1 MHTIITS
8 DRVSRANSGLMS
20 LGGRKPRDT
29 GRMSKAERVR
39 AVLID
44 EILAG
49 RLRPGKKLVEEEL
62 AARLGCS
69 RTPVREALRHLDAI
83 GLVQFRPRF
92 GAIVVTLERRAMLD
106 LFDAMMELESACA
119 DLAARGL
126 SDDDRGKLLA
136 LPNAALAEAGAEET
150 LLSILHRA
158 SGNPVLAEMAQ
169 TVESRLLPYWRLLNA
184 GKTDWSLQGAAAQHR
199 VVSAVA
205 AGNGSEARNAMRA
218 YVGTARSLAEHDVPL
233 PQLP

>member
-1 MHTIITS
+1 
-8 DRVSRANSGLMS
+8 MS
-20 LGGRKPRDT
+20 LSGCKAKSI

-49 RLRPGKKLVEEEL
+49 RLMPGKKLIEEEL

-92 GAIVVTLERRAMLD
+92 GAIVVKLDRRAMLD
-106 LFDAMMELESACA
+106 LFDALVELESACA

-126 SDDDRGKLLA
+126 TEDDRGRLLA
-136 LPNAALAEAGAEET
+136 LPPAATALAELGAEET
-150 LLSILHRA
+150 LLSILHHA
-158 SGNPVLAEMAQ
+158 AGNPVLAEMAE
-169 TVESRLLPYWRLLNA
+169 TVRSRLLPYWRLLTSNKA
-184 GKTDWSLQGAAAQHR
+184 DWGRQGAAAQYQ

-205 AGNGSEARNAMRA
+205 AGDGSQARNAMRA
-218 YVGTARSLAEHDVPL
+218 YVGTARRLAEQDVPL
-233 PQLP
+233 P